1 LITVPKAHAQ
11 ACAFVLSRPNPGA
24 QCRSAANTVAD
35 VGFDTSNLQSK
46 LEGYLLDPA
55 HPQNQ
60 TKATWFQQALGFDPS
75 NWQDLGS
82 QLKFNESTAIPTK
95 TTQYGQTFEQSIP
108 INGANGNTIDT
119 TFVFMKGSITRLL
132 RKP

>member
-1 LITVPKAHAQ
+1 M
-11 ACAFVLSRPNPGA
+11 
-24 QCRSAANTVAD
+24 
-35 VGFDTSNLQSK
+35 
-46 LEGYLLDPA
+46 LDPA